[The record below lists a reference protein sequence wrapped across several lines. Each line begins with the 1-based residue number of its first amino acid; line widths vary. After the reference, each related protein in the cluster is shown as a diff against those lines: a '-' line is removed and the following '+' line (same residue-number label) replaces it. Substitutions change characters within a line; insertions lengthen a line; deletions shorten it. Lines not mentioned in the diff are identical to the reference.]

1 MMAGR
6 AILGQ
11 LADVDIRLLRIFRV
25 VAEAG
30 GVSAAELELNIGR
43 STISRHLK
51 DLETRLGVTL
61 CRRGRAGFALTDE
74 GRQVYDAT
82 LRLLAAMDEFRDE
95 VNDIHESITG
105 KLVIAV
111 FDKTV
116 TNPGCRIYQ
125 AIEHFDQLAPRVNI
139 ELFVEP
145 LNDIERGVMEG
156 TYHIGVIPQHRPSAS
171 LDYHYLFN
179 EPMHLYC
186 GQQHPLFAC
195 DDGDITSEAILAA
208 KYAGLGYHSPNME
221 RGRELGMTRAA
232 TAYDQEGIATL
243 VLSGRYIAYLPDH
256 YAQIFVER
264 GLMRVIGREVFHY
277 CCEFSA
283 IVRSSPKPG
292 RIVAT
297 FMQQLLAVHGGDKTA

>member
-1 MMAGR
+1 MASR
-6 AILGQ
+6 AVIGQ

-61 CRRGRAGFALTDE
+61 CRRGRAGFAMTDE

-82 LRLLAAMDEFRDE
+82 LRLLAALDEFRVE

-105 KLVIAV
+105 KLVLAV

-116 TNPGCRIYQ
+116 TNPACNIHQ
-125 AIEHFDQLAPRVNI
+125 AIRRFDKLAPRVNI

-156 TYHIGVIPQHRPSAS
+156 TYHIGIIPQHRSSAR

-186 GQQHPLFAC
+186 GDQHPLFHRA
-195 DDGDITSEAILAA
+195 DSQISREHILAA
-208 KYAGLGYHSPNME
+208 KYAGLGYHSPNMA
-221 RGRELGMTRAA
+221 RGRELGMSRAA

-243 VLSGRYIAYLPDH
+243 LLSGRYVAYLPDH
-256 YAQIFVER
+256 YARIFVEA
-264 GLMRVIGREVFHY
+264 GLLRLIGKDVFHY
-277 CCEFSA
+277 CCDFSA
-283 IVRSSPKPG
+283 IIRSSPRPG

-297 FMQQLLAVHGGDKTA
+297 FLEQLLATHPGIKN